1 MQGVLAAMSHIIVD
15 GYNLIGI
22 FHRDPEKARRELITD
37 LSQYRK
43 LTGHNITV
51 VFDGH
56 GGMSATDKRS
66 MEAGVEVIFT
76 RIGKRADDLIIELS
90 RKLAQSAIVIS
101 SDREVADSVWR
112 NGSVPVK
119 SEVFA
124 DILEQRLSGGF
135 DLEEEGWETDSGGV
149 KGRGRKPSKR
159 ERAIMR
165 AVKKL

>member
-1 MQGVLAAMSHIIVD
+1 MSHIIVD

-37 LSQYRK
+37 LSHYRR

-56 GGMSATDKRS
+56 GGMNATDSRS
-66 MEAGVEVIFT
+66 MEAGIEVIFT

-90 RKLAQSAIVIS
+90 NKLAQSAIVIS

-112 NGSVPVK
+112 NGSVPIRA
-119 SEVFA
+119 EVFA
-124 DILEQRLSGGF
+124 SIVEKRLSGGTGF
-135 DLEEEGWETDSGGV
+135 EEDGWDTHSGGA

-159 ERAIMR
+159 ERAIRR
-165 AVKKL
+165 ALKKL